1 MVRIGLLPFL
11 RLVIFWILGILIA
24 QLSGGHHWL
33 TPCIAVAISL
43 LLLLFFHFKW
53 VSLKPSHHW
62 LKAGLVGILF
72 VALSWVNVV
81 VSQPQNQP
89 DHFLKLPAERV
100 IIKLTEQPVQKR
112 KTKKALG
119 IITHSISANT
129 QYNASGKVL
138 VYFLDSIDPLLN
150 TGDYLICLASEIQN
164 IGGPT
169 NPGQFDYRAYLKN
182 KGIEHQTFL
191 HQNAFVVLEKNQNL
205 SFQQLVT
212 ACRKSLLNGLS
223 FLNEETRAVAE
234 ALLLGQKDH
243 LSSDTRESF
252 SSTGTMHILAVSGL
266 HVGIIYLLLQKFLLL
281 LSGRGRVR
289 VLRLFLVL
297 AGLWSYAILTG
308 LPPSVQRASFMFSMI
323 AIGAQLK
330 RPNSILNNVLVSA
343 FVLLVIDPNLLY
355 QVGFQL
361 SYAAVLGIILL
372 HPYILNWIRVDVPV
386 LNYLWSLTA
395 VSIAAQIATLPITL
409 FYFNQFPIIFPISNF
424 IAIPGAFLVVAG
436 GILLEILTPFG
447 GFVLEGYQWLYQALL
462 DIMVGLISRLGALP
476 YSNIDRLILD
486 SWDVAVLYFSTI
498 WISYGLIVRSPRW
511 IIIGLCVLCL
521 QQATHWGERIW
532 VWPKAELVVFD
543 TRGSSVYGFKGGN
556 QGFLI
561 YSDSLHKDFDF
572 QISGFFKDQAYQ
584 KIVNDRKFA
593 LPIPSFGLNS
603 ELLLFE
609 KTRIS
614 LSPVDSSKMAAFQYF
629 VLNKTDTWDKLNHLP
644 AESCVFDASVKPE
657 WVLNKYP
664 KFASSH
670 FVQRDG
676 AFTIQFQ

>member
-24 QLSGGHHWL
+24 RLWGSHHLSI
-33 TPCIAVAISL
+33 PCIAVAISL
-43 LLLLFFHFKW
+43 LLLPFFHFRW
-53 VSLKPSHHW
+53 ISLKPSHHW
-62 LKAGLVGILF
+62 LKAGLIGILF
-72 VALSWVNVV
+72 VALSWINVV
-81 VSQPQNQP
+81 VSQPENQSN
-89 DHFLKLPAERV
+89 HFSKLPAEQV

-119 IITHSISANT
+119 TITHSISEGR
-129 QYNASGKVL
+129 QYNVSGKVL

-150 TGDYLICLASEIQN
+150 AGDYIICLASEIQN
-164 IGGPT
+164 IDGPT
-169 NPGQFDYRAYLKN
+169 NPDQFDYRAYLKN

-191 HQNAFVVLEKNQNL
+191 HENAFVVLEKNQHRG
-205 SFQQLVT
+205 FQQLVT
-212 ACRKSLLNGLS
+212 ACRQYLLKGLS

-234 ALLLGQKDH
+234 ALLLGQKDN

-266 HVGIIYLLLQKFLLL
+266 HVGIIYLLLQKSLLL
-281 LSGRGRVR
+281 LFGRGRVR
-289 VLRLFLVL
+289 MLRLLLVL

-361 SYAAVLGIILL
+361 SYAAVLGIIML
-372 HPYILNWIRVDVPV
+372 HPYILNWIRIDVPV
-386 LNYLWSLTA
+386 LNYFWSLTA
-395 VSIAAQIATLPITL
+395 VSFAAQIATLPITL
-409 FYFNQFPIIFPISNF
+409 FYFNQFPVIFPISNF
-424 IAIPGAFLVVAG
+424 VAIPGAFLVVAG
-436 GILLEILTPFG
+436 GIILEILTPFG
-447 GFVLEGYQWLYQALL
+447 GFVLAGYQWLYQGLL
-462 DIMVGLISRLGALP
+462 DIMVGSINQLGALP
-476 YSNIDRLILD
+476 FSNIDHLILD
-486 SWDVAVLYFSTI
+486 FWDVVVLYFSTV
-498 WISYGLIVRSPRW
+498 WISYGLIVRNTRW
-511 IIIGLCVLCL
+511 IIVGLCVLCL
-521 QQATHWGERIW
+521 QQTAHWVERIW
-532 VWPKAELVVFD
+532 TWPKAELVVFD
-543 TRGSSVYGFKGGN
+543 TRGSSVYGFKGDD
-556 QGFLI
+556 QGLLI
-561 YSDSLHKDFDF
+561 LNDSLNKDFGF
-572 QISGFFKDQAYQ
+572 QVSGFFKDRAYQ
-584 KIVNDRKFA
+584 EVVNGRKLAF
-593 LPIPSFGLNS
+593 PMTCFGLNS
-603 ELLLFE
+603 KLLLFE

-629 VLNKTDTWDKLNHLP
+629 VLNKTDTWDNLNHLP

-664 KFASSH
+664 KFVSSH